1 MALNPTVLTD
11 LIVANIEAA
20 TGNTLPAASSVV
32 WGAVAAA
39 IVTHLTT
46 AGVVEVAVASVSGV
60 TAGSA
65 VSGPG
70 AGTGTIT

>member
-1 MALNPTVLTD
+1 MALDPTVLAD
-11 LIVANIEAA
+11 LIITNIQSA

-39 IVTHLTT
+39 IITHLTT
-46 AGVVEVAVASVSGV
+46 AGVVEVVSVSGV
-60 TAGSA
+60 TTGSG

-70 AGTGTIT
+70 AGTIT